1 MPNGDRYSPPDLARR
16 VQRWL
21 TQVVQ
26 AESFGPVMTVERF
39 TDEADAVRIANDT
52 MYRRIGRELRRAGLA
67 EHRETKHIW
76 QNVRPEAQRWFSG

>member
-1 MPNGDRYSPPDLARR
+1 MRNGDRYSSPDLARR

-26 AESFGPVMTVERF
+26 AESFGVMTVERL
-39 TDEADAVRIANDT
+39 TDEADAVRIANGT
-52 MYRRIGRELRRAGLA
+52 MYGRIGRELGRAGLA